1 MKKLIE
7 GRDYSINE
15 YITKNKKT
23 NNSLPMCPT
32 CSNCNHKEQCLNRK
46 NLYKMRYCDDCKNCK
61 DKEHCDKFYIYI
73 VYKGEILKTSKISVG
88 IPIRKQ
94 ISGKTREEVYNKIV
108 NFINDVNSN
117 GLPKEINNK
126 NTETIVTLA
135 KEFEKKKLNKGIII
149 PNTYKRHLETIQ
161 IIERDKIGNIPIQKV
176 TKTMI
181 INFFENNR
189 NYANKTL
196 DKVKSIIKNSF
207 KTARKKNIIKDNWLE
222 DDEDTLKI
230 PKSYKDDKPVGA
242 LSRKEEYILTNYIE
256 THENKYNLIILL
268 ALYTGM
274 RIGEVLALMPEDI
287 HFDIGE
293 YGSIRIN
300 KTLTK
305 DLNNK
310 VIIGKC
316 TKTAN
321 GMRTIDLTP
330 KAREVIE
337 KALQQMKPNKYGTI
351 FIRDDGKIYG
361 DNQVNSQFQRICKNA
376 GLRLVQKKHKK
387 ATKLK
392 GVHYVNYMSSD
403 VHTHMLRHTFATRCI
418 ESGIRIEVL
427 QKILGHSKIQTT
439 IDIYGKIYDYYRQ
452 SELKKYSKYMEE
464 TDEKF
469 NKLEIL

>member
-32 CSNCNHKEQCLNRK
+32 CNNCNHKEQCLNRK

-61 DKEHCDKFYIYI
+61 DKEHCDKFYIYTI
-73 VYKGEILKTSKISVG
+73 YKGEILKTSKISVG

-108 NFINDVNSN
+108 DFINDVNSN
-117 GLPKEINNK
+117 GLPKEINKK

-230 PKSYKDDKPVGA
+230 PKSYKEDKSVDA
-242 LSRKEEYILTNYIE
+242 LSRKEEYILTNY
-256 THENKYNLIILL
+256 
-268 ALYTGM
+268 
-274 RIGEVLALMPEDI
+274 R
-287 HFDIGE
+287 
-293 YGSIRIN
+293 S
-300 KTLTK
+300 
-305 DLNNK
+305 
-310 VIIGKC
+310 
-316 TKTAN
+316 
-321 GMRTIDLTP
+321 
-330 KAREVIE
+330 
-337 KALQQMKPNKYGTI
+337 
-351 FIRDDGKIYG
+351 
-361 DNQVNSQFQRICKNA
+361 
-376 GLRLVQKKHKK
+376 
-387 ATKLK
+387 
-392 GVHYVNYMSSD
+392 
-403 VHTHMLRHTFATRCI
+403 TR
-418 ESGIRIEVL
+418 
-427 QKILGHSKIQTT
+427 K
-439 IDIYGKIYDYYRQ
+439 
-452 SELKKYSKYMEE
+452 
-464 TDEKF
+464 
-469 NKLEIL
+469 